1 MSRRLEFVPVS
12 SRVARPAFTLVELL
26 VVIAIIGIL
35 IALLL
40 PAIQAAREAARRVQ
54 CQNNLHN
61 LALAVL
67 NFENQKK
74 GLPESIDVKGDAAN
88 GDKVA
93 FIGPPNHSRLSWITR
108 ILPFMEQAQLFDQFN
123 FKEPAV
129 NQNATTAPESQILD
143 SILCPSDQ
151 ARGRFF
157 ATTAQPVFGKAF
169 AKGNYAAYVSPEHA
183 ECMVRASGALINKKQ
198 KLSAVT
204 DGTSGTLMLS
214 EIRTREDQI
223 DARGAWALA
232 WQGTSMLAADMHSTT
247 SNVRICSQTSPPPY
261 VPNPIWSDFVL
272 TPNSQEP
279 RSDDIYLCNNTVSTA
294 SMIERMPCKNLSNSE
309 TIAAARSSHMGGVN
323 ASHIDGSVRWINDD
337 IEPVVYGSLICIN
350 DGLVLS
356 E

>member
-1 MSRRLEFVPVS
+1 MSCFREFGRALKRRRRS
-12 SRVARPAFTLVELL
+12 AFTLVELL

-108 ILPFMEQAQLFDQFN
+108 ILPFMEQAQIYDQFD
-123 FKEPAV
+123 FKQPAV
-129 NQNATTAPESQILD
+129 NQNAATAPEKNVID

-151 ARGRFF
+151 ARGRVFT
-157 ATTAQPVFGKAF
+157 ATTLAFGKIF
-169 AKGNYAAYVSPEHA
+169 AKGNYAAFVSPEHA
-183 ECMVRASGALINKKQ
+183 ECMVRASGALINKRQ
-198 KLSAVT
+198 PLSAVT
-204 DGTSGTLMLS
+204 DGTSGTLMLA
-214 EIRTREDQI
+214 EIRTREDEV
-223 DARGAWALA
+223 DPRGAWALA
-232 WQGTSMLAADMHSTT
+232 WQGATMLAADMHSTT
-247 SNVRICSQTSPPPY
+247 SNVRICAQASPPPY

-279 RSDDIYLCNNTVSTA
+279 RSDDIYLCSNAVSTA
-294 SMIERMPCKNLSNSE
+294 SMLERMPCKNLSNSE

-323 ASHIDGSVRWINDD
+323 ASHIDGSVRWIDD
-337 IEPVVYGSLICIN
+337 NIEPVVYGSLICIN
-350 DGLVLS
+350 DGLVLF